1 MEKYTYFWKEQ
12 SPYSQWHLKDFTV
25 DNITFNCAEQYMMYQ
40 KALTFGDQQI
50 AAAILR
56 EPKQAKQ
63 KALGRKVKNFN
74 SEIWDEVSKQVV
86 YDGNYAKFTQNPEL
100 LKQLLATKGTILV
113 EASPFDSIWGI
124 GLRASDPRAKYRQ
137 SWQGENRLGF
147 ILTTLRD
154 NLLVEKQTS

>member
-12 SPYSQWHLKDFTV
+12 SPFSQWHLVSFTV
-25 DNITFNCAEQYMMYQ
+25 EGIRFNCAEQYMMYQ
-40 KALTFGDQQI
+40 KAVTFGDHAV

-63 KALGRKVKNFN
+63 KALGRKVKNFD
-74 SEIWDEVSKQVV
+74 SAVWDEVSKQVV
-86 YDGNYAKFTQNPEL
+86 YDGNYAKFTQNPAL
-100 LKQLLATKGTILV
+100 LNQLLATKGTTLV
-113 EASPFDSIWGI
+113 EASPFDPIWGI
-124 GLRASDPRAKYRQ
+124 GLRASDPRAKHRQ

-154 NLLVEKQTS
+154 NLLVEKRSS